1 MKATDKQ
8 LIDISAELTAHI
20 MKPTSDLHLNR
31 EECIIL
37 NRLISEEF
45 ERRQEQDVMGSSN
58 GQDTPVGQ
66 SGSDNTDVT
75 LDASECRD
83 NEASG
88 TSLREKKKPQIT
100 KVSKKEYWDNRDKHG
115 TYLPTCDVTD
125 QPEVPYLGFMPYPD
139 EHIPVA
145 WMHREVQK
153 DYTLKSLFYS
163 ILSDWDFD
171 ADKYEAKGMALVL
184 YPKWLYIPLPY
195 IIEKGKDPLS
205 NSRYQ
210 TLIDYWKQDRYMWIE
225 YRPEPKPYVP
235 KLPTPTWD
243 EEWDSPYGERNK
255 VTTNETTEEI
265 TQLDDFK
272 DTDVST
278 EIKVSKGAMSI
289 DTYKLF
295 GQSFDEKCFRF
306 NGVPLL
312 DKYIPVAWMRE
323 RIEFNSPYADSYR
336 KVIDS
341 WNSFGK
347 DLWYRDI
354 HN

>member
-8 LIDISAELTAHI
+8 LIDISEELTAHI
-20 MKPTSDLHLNR
+20 MKPTSDLHLNH

-58 GQDTPVGQ
+58 GQDTPLGQ
-66 SGSDNTDVT
+66 TGADNNDGNIN
-75 LDASECRD
+75 ASECRD

-115 TYLPTCDVTD
+115 TYIGTYFETYDMTD
-125 QPEVPYLGFMPYPD
+125 QP
-139 EHIPVA
+139 
-145 WMHREVQK
+145 
-153 DYTLKSLFYS
+153 
-163 ILSDWDFD
+163 
-171 ADKYEAKGMALVL
+171 
-184 YPKWLYIPLPY
+184 
-195 IIEKGKDPLS
+195 
-205 NSRYQ
+205 
-210 TLIDYWKQDRYMWIE
+210 
-225 YRPEPKPYVP
+225 
-235 KLPTPTWD
+235 
-243 EEWDSPYGERNK
+243 
-255 VTTNETTEEI
+255 EEI
-265 TQLDDFK
+265 TQLDDLK

-289 DTYKLF
+289 DAYKLF
-295 GQSFDEKCFRF
+295 GQAFDEKCFRF

-347 DLWYRDI
+347 DLWCQNI
-354 HN
+354 HYY